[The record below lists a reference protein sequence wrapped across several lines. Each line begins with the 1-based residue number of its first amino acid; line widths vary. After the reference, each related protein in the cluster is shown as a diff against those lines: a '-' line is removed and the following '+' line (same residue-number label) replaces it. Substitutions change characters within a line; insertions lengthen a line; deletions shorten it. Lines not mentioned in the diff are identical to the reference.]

1 MLNYL
6 IRRLLYMV
14 PILLGVMF
22 ITFALFNVVN
32 TPTQMAYRILGP
44 KASVQ
49 AINNWLNNHGYLD
62 AEGKQLPTFF
72 NWTHWKNPPRIYI
85 WKQQC
90 FKSFPYFKRTRVK
103 IEWHKTLFDSLY
115 FRSMGR
121 FATFDLGT
129 SFATNEPVIDL
140 IKRGAIPSL
149 CITLPAFVV
158 GLFLS
163 LSASL
168 LLVFVRDSLID
179 RWGTVFCVAGMSI
192 PITVYVI
199 FGQWI
204 AANLF
209 NWFPAFGFNME
220 GFSTVRFIA
229 LPVVIMV
236 VSGLGVDVRMYRAI
250 FLEEVRSEYIRTAQA
265 KGASHTRVLLV
276 HMLKNGM
283 ISIITLV
290 VAALPFLIMGTLV
303 LESFFGIPGLG
314 NLMQNAIQTSDFGVI
329 QADVYLGSLLY
340 LFGLLITDICYAA
353 VDPRI
358 RLE

>member
-14 PILLGVMF
+14 PILLGVMC

-32 TPTQMAYRILGP
+32 TPTQMAYRMLGP

-49 AINNWLNNHGYLD
+49 AIDNWLNNHGYLD
-62 AEGKQLPTFF
+62 AEGKPLPTFF
-72 NWTHWKNPPRIYI
+72 NINVKRAALKIPFFNFPLHYPQLEIGTHP
-85 WKQQC
+85 
-90 FKSFPYFKRTRVK
+90 
-103 IEWHKTLFDSLY
+103 FDSLF
-115 FRSMGR
+115 FRSMKR
-121 FATFDLGT
+121 FAMFDLGT
-129 SFATNEPVIDL
+129 SFATDEPVL
-140 IKRGAIPSL
+140 TMIKRGAIPSL
-149 CITLPAFVV
+149 CITLPAFIV

-163 LSASL
+163 LFASL

-199 FGQWI
+199 FGQWV

-209 NWFPAFGFNME
+209 NWFPAFGFNLE

-236 VSGLGVDVRMYRAI
+236 ISGLGSDVRMYRAI
-250 FLEEVRSEYIRTAQA
+250 FLEEVRAEYIRTAQA

-276 HMLKNGM
+276 HMLKNGL

-340 LFGLLITDICYAA
+340 LFGLLLTDLCYAA
-353 VDPRI
+353 ADPRI
-358 RLE
+358 RLQ

>member
-49 AINNWLNNHGYLD
+49 AIDNWLNNHGYLD
-62 AEGKQLPTFF
+62 AEGQKIPTYF
-72 NWTHWKNPPRIYI
+72 NTAPG
-85 WKQQC
+85 
-90 FKSFPYFKRTRVK
+90 KS
-103 IEWHKTLFDSLY
+103 LFDSLY
-115 FRSMGR
+115 FRSMKR

-129 SFATNEPVIDL
+129 SFATDEPVL
-140 IKRGAIPSL
+140 GMLKRGAIPSL

-163 LSASL
+163 LCASL
-168 LLVFVRDSLID
+168 LLVFARDSLID
-179 RWGTVFCVAGMSI
+179 RWGTVVCVAGMSI
-192 PITVYVI
+192 ALPSYVI

-204 AANLF
+204 ASNLL
-209 NWFPAFGFNME
+209 NWFPAFGFNLE
-220 GFSTVRFIA
+220 GLSTVRFIA
-229 LPVVIMV
+229 LPVVIMI
-236 VSGLGVDVRMYRAI
+236 VSNLGGDVRMYRAI

-265 KGASHTRVLLV
+265 KGVSHARILMV

-314 NLMQNAIQTSDFGVI
+314 NLMTNAIQTSDFGVI

-340 LFGLLITDICYAA
+340 LFGLLITDLCYAA

-358 RLE
+358 RLQ

>member
-44 KASVQ
+44 KASTQ

-62 AEGKQLPTFF
+62 KDGQMIPTYFNIAPGK
-72 NWTHWKNPPRIYI
+72 N
-85 WKQQC
+85 
-90 FKSFPYFKRTRVK
+90 
-103 IEWHKTLFDSLY
+103 LFDSLY
-115 FRSMGR
+115 FRSMAR

-129 SFATNEPVIDL
+129 SFATDEPVLDM

-163 LSASL
+163 LSAAL

-179 RWGTVFCVAGMSI
+179 RWGAVFCVAGMSI

-199 FGQWI
+199 FGQWM

-209 NWFPAFGFNME
+209 NYFPAFGFNME
-220 GFSTVRFIA
+220 GFSTARFIA
-229 LPVVIMV
+229 LPMTIMII
-236 VSGLGVDVRMYRAI
+236 SGLGVDVRMYRAI

-265 KGASHTRVLLV
+265 KGASHARVLMV

-283 ISIITLV
+283 ISVITLV

-314 NLMQNAIQTSDFGVI
+314 NLMSTAIQTSDFGVI

-358 RLE
+358 RLQ

>member
-22 ITFALFNVVN
+22 LTFALFNVVN

-44 KASVQ
+44 KASAQ
-49 AINNWLNNHGYLD
+49 AIDNWLNNHGYLD
-62 AEGKQLPTFF
+62 KEGKQLPLFF
-72 NWTHWKNPPRIYI
+72 NTAPGKNP
-85 WKQQC
+85 
-90 FKSFPYFKRTRVK
+90 
-103 IEWHKTLFDSLY
+103 FDSLY
-115 FRSMGR
+115 FRSMKR

-129 SFATNEPVIDL
+129 SFATNEPVL
-140 IKRGAIPSL
+140 TMLQRGAIPSL

-179 RWGTVFCVAGMSI
+179 RWGTVLCVAGMSI

-209 NWFPAFGFNME
+209 NWFPAFGFNLE
-220 GFSTVRFIA
+220 GFSTARFIA
-229 LPVVIMV
+229 LPVVIMI
-236 VSGLGVDVRMYRAI
+236 VSGLGADVRMYRAI
-250 FLEEVRSEYIRTAQA
+250 FLEEVRAEYIRTAQA

-290 VAALPFLIMGTLV
+290 VAALPFLIMGALV

-314 NLMQNAIQTSDFGVI
+314 NLMTSAIQTSDFGVI
-329 QADVYLGSLLY
+329 QADVWLGSLLY
-340 LFGLLITDICYAA
+340 LFGLLLTDLCYAT

-358 RLE
+358 RLQ

>member
-6 IRRLLYMV
+6 IRRILYMV

-22 ITFALFNVVN
+22 ITFALFNIVN
-32 TPTQMAYRILGP
+32 TPRQVAYRILGP

-49 AINNWLNNHGYLD
+49 AIDNWLNNHGYLD
-62 AEGKQLPTFF
+62 EQGKELPLFF
-72 NWTHWKNPPRIYI
+72 NGGAHP
-85 WKQQC
+85 
-90 FKSFPYFKRTRVK
+90 
-103 IEWHKTLFDSLY
+103 FDSLY

-121 FATFDLGT
+121 FATFDLGR
-129 SFATNEPVIDL
+129 SFATDEPVITM

-179 RWGTVFCVAGMSI
+179 RWGTVVCVAGMSI

-204 AANLF
+204 AGNLF
-209 NWFPAFGFNME
+209 PWFPAFGFNLE
-220 GFSTVRFIA
+220 GFSTARFIA
-229 LPVVIMV
+229 LPVVIMI
-236 VSGLGVDVRMYRAI
+236 VSGLGSDVRMYRAI
-250 FLEEVRSEYIRTAQA
+250 FLEEVRAEYIRTAQA

-283 ISIITLV
+283 ISVITLV
-290 VAALPFLIMGTLV
+290 VASLPFLIMGTLV

-329 QADVYLGSLLY
+329 QADVYFGSLLY
-340 LFGLLITDICYAA
+340 LFGLLVTDICYAA
-353 VDPRI
+353 ADPRI
-358 RLE
+358 RLQ

>member
-1 MLNYL
+1 
-6 IRRLLYMV
+6 
-14 PILLGVMF
+14 VMF
-22 ITFALFNVVN
+22 ITFFLFNVVN

-44 KASVQ
+44 KASQ
-49 AINNWLNNHGYLD
+49 QTINNFLNNHGFLD
-62 AEGKQLPTFF
+62 AEGKQLPLFLDVSL
-72 NWTHWKNPPRIYI
+72 KRAPLLPPFHISH
-85 WKQQC
+85 
-90 FKSFPYFKRTRVK
+90 FKVHLYYFKV
-103 IEWHKTLFDSLY
+103 IVGAHPFDSLY
-115 FRSMGR
+115 FRSMTR
-121 FATFDLGT
+121 FAKFDLGT
-129 SFATNEPVIDL
+129 SFATDEPVL
-140 IKRGAIPSL
+140 SMLQRGAIPSL

-163 LSASL
+163 LFASL

-179 RWGTVFCVAGMSI
+179 RWGTVLCVAGMSI

-209 NWFPAFGFNME
+209 NWFPAFGFNLE
-220 GFSTVRFIA
+220 GLSTARFIA

-236 VSGLGVDVRMYRAI
+236 VSGLGADVRMYRAI

-314 NLMQNAIQTSDFGVI
+314 NLMTSAIQTSDFGVI

-340 LFGLLITDICYAA
+340 LFGLLVTDLCYAA

-358 RLE
+358 RLQ

>member
-49 AINNWLNNHGYLD
+49 AIDNWLNNHGYLD
-62 AEGKQLPTFF
+62 AEGKELPMFLNITVHRVPLLPSFKVYHFNIQL
-72 NWTHWKNPPRIYI
+72 H
-85 WKQQC
+85 
-90 FKSFPYFKRTRVK
+90 YFKVEVGDK
-103 IEWHKTLFDSLY
+103 PFDSLY
-115 FRSMGR
+115 FRSMRR

-158 GLFLS
+158 GLLLS

>member
-62 AEGKQLPTFF
+62 REGQRIPTYF
-72 NWTHWKNPPRIYI
+72 NTVPGKNP
-85 WKQQC
+85 
-90 FKSFPYFKRTRVK
+90 
-103 IEWHKTLFDSLY
+103 FDSLY
-115 FRSMGR
+115 FRSMKR

-129 SFATNEPVIDL
+129 SFSTDEPVL
-140 IKRGAIPSL
+140 TRLKRGALPSL

-163 LSASL
+163 LFASL

-179 RWGTVFCVAGMSI
+179 RWGTVLCVAGMSI

-209 NWFPAFGFNME
+209 NWFPAFGFNLE
-220 GFSTVRFIA
+220 GLSTARFIA

-236 VSGLGVDVRMYRAI
+236 VSGLGADVRMYRAI

-265 KGASHTRVLLV
+265 KGASHARVLLV

-290 VAALPFLIMGTLV
+290 VAALPFLILGTLV

-314 NLMQNAIQTSDFGVI
+314 NLMQDAIQTSDFGVI

-340 LFGLLITDICYAA
+340 LFGLLLTDLCYAA

-358 RLE
+358 RLQ

>member
-6 IRRLLYMV
+6 IRRILYMV

-22 ITFALFNVVN
+22 ITFALFNIVN
-32 TPTQMAYRILGP
+32 TPRQVAYRILGP

-49 AINNWLNNHGYLD
+49 AIDNWLNNHGYLD
-62 AEGKQLPTFF
+62 EQGKELPLFF
-72 NWTHWKNPPRIYI
+72 NVGAHP
-85 WKQQC
+85 
-90 FKSFPYFKRTRVK
+90 
-103 IEWHKTLFDSLY
+103 FDSLY

-121 FATFDLGT
+121 FATFDLGR
-129 SFATNEPVIDL
+129 SFATDEPVITM

-179 RWGTVFCVAGMSI
+179 RWGTVLCVAGMSI

-204 AANLF
+204 AGNLF
-209 NWFPAFGFNME
+209 PWFPAFGFNLE
-220 GFSTVRFIA
+220 GFSTARFIA
-229 LPVVIMV
+229 LPVVIMI
-236 VSGLGVDVRMYRAI
+236 VSGLGSDVRMYRAI
-250 FLEEVRSEYIRTAQA
+250 FLEEVRAEYIRTAQA

-283 ISIITLV
+283 ISVITLV
-290 VAALPFLIMGTLV
+290 VASLPFLIMGTLV

-329 QADVYLGSLLY
+329 QADVYFGSLLY
-340 LFGLLITDICYAA
+340 LFGLLVTDICYAA
-353 VDPRI
+353 ADPRI
-358 RLE
+358 RLQ

>member
-6 IRRLLYMV
+6 IRRLLYMA

-62 AEGKQLPTFF
+62 KEGQRIPTYF
-72 NWTHWKNPPRIYI
+72 NTAPGKN
-85 WKQQC
+85 
-90 FKSFPYFKRTRVK
+90 
-103 IEWHKTLFDSLY
+103 LFDSLY
-115 FRSMGR
+115 FRSMKR

-129 SFATNEPVIDL
+129 SFATNEPVL
-140 IKRGAIPSL
+140 TMIKRGAIPSL

-163 LSASL
+163 LFASL

-209 NWFPAFGFNME
+209 NWFPAFGFNLE
-220 GFSTVRFIA
+220 GLSTARFIA

-236 VSGLGVDVRMYRAI
+236 VSGLGADVRMYRAI

-265 KGASHTRVLLV
+265 KGASHARVLLV

-340 LFGLLITDICYAA
+340 LFGLLLTDLCYAA

-358 RLE
+358 RLQ

>member
-22 ITFALFNVVN
+22 ITFVLFNVVN
-32 TPTQMAYRILGP
+32 TPRQVAYRILGP

-49 AINNWLNNHGYLD
+49 AIDNWLNNHGYLD
-62 AEGKQLPTFF
+62 KDGKEIPLYLNLAPG
-72 NWTHWKNPPRIYI
+72 
-85 WKQQC
+85 
-90 FKSFPYFKRTRVK
+90 KSP
-103 IEWHKTLFDSLY
+103 FDSLY
-115 FRSMGR
+115 FRSMQR
-121 FATFDLGT
+121 FATFDLGK
-129 SFATNEPVIDL
+129 SYATDEPVLAMIQ
-140 IKRGAIPSL
+140 RGAIPSL

-163 LSASL
+163 LGASL
-168 LLVFVRDSLID
+168 LLVFVRDSLLD
-179 RWGTVFCVAGMSI
+179 RWGAVLCVASMSI

-199 FGQWI
+199 FGQWM
-204 AANLF
+204 AANLLSY
-209 NWFPAFGFNME
+209 FPAFGFNLE
-220 GFSTVRFIA
+220 GLSTARFIA
-229 LPVVIMV
+229 LPVTIMV
-236 VSGLGVDVRMYRAI
+236 ISGLGADVRMYRAI
-250 FLEEVRSEYIRTAQA
+250 FLEEVRAEYIRTAQA
-265 KGASHTRVLLV
+265 KGASHARVMLV

-283 ISIITLV
+283 ISVITLV

-314 NLMQNAIQTSDFGVI
+314 NLMTTAIQTSDFGVI

-340 LFGLLITDICYAA
+340 LFGLLITDLCYAA

-358 RLE
+358 RLQ

>member
-49 AINNWLNNHGYLD
+49 AIDNWLNNHGYLD
-62 AEGKQLPTFF
+62 AEGQKIPTYF
-72 NWTHWKNPPRIYI
+72 NTAPG
-85 WKQQC
+85 
-90 FKSFPYFKRTRVK
+90 KS
-103 IEWHKTLFDSLY
+103 LFDSLY
-115 FRSMGR
+115 FRSMKR

-129 SFATNEPVIDL
+129 SFATDEPVL
-140 IKRGAIPSL
+140 GMLKRGAIPSL

-163 LSASL
+163 LCASL

-179 RWGTVFCVAGMSI
+179 RWGAVLCVAGMSI

-204 AANLF
+204 AANLL
-209 NWFPAFGFNME
+209 NWFPAFGFNLE
-220 GFSTVRFIA
+220 GFSTARFIA
-229 LPVVIMV
+229 LPVVIMI

-250 FLEEVRSEYIRTAQA
+250 FLEEVRAEYIRTAQA
-265 KGASHTRVLLV
+265 KGASHARVLLV

-314 NLMQNAIQTSDFGVI
+314 NLMTNAIQTSDFGVI

-340 LFGLLITDICYAA
+340 LFGLLITDLCYAA

-358 RLE
+358 RLQ

>member
-49 AINNWLNNHGYLD
+49 AIDNWLNNHGYLD
-62 AEGKQLPTFF
+62 KEGQRIPTYF
-72 NWTHWKNPPRIYI
+72 NTAPGKN
-85 WKQQC
+85 
-90 FKSFPYFKRTRVK
+90 
-103 IEWHKTLFDSLY
+103 LFDSLY

-129 SFATNEPVIDL
+129 SFATNEPVL
-140 IKRGAIPSL
+140 TMIKRGAIPSL

-179 RWGTVFCVAGMSI
+179 RWGTVLCVAGMSI

-209 NWFPAFGFNME
+209 NWFPAFGFNLE
-220 GFSTVRFIA
+220 GLSTARFIA

-236 VSGLGVDVRMYRAI
+236 VSGLGADVRMYRAI

-314 NLMQNAIQTSDFGVI
+314 NLMTSAIQTSDFGVI

-340 LFGLLITDICYAA
+340 LFGLLVTDLCYAA

-358 RLE
+358 RLQ